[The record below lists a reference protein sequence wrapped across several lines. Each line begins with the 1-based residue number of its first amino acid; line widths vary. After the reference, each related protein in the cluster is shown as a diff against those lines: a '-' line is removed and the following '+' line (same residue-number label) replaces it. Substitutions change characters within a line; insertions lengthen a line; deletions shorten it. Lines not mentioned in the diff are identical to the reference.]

1 MKVKSFIIGLI
12 IPLLLTAGI
21 ILYLQHAPKLAPAT
35 EIPHQKDVIANVEQ
49 PKVNA
54 VNSNTTAENPD
65 AFYQLIIDTNIFRP
79 LGWQPPRKQPDYTLI
94 GTAVSQNTA
103 DSKAFILERRSN
115 RLHTVK
121 VGDTLDDVRVKEIQ
135 SKRVT
140 LHEAGKDIVLHG
152 GRLQFF

>member
-1 MKVKSFIIGLI
+1 MNLRIFGLLFVGLLI
-12 IPLLLTAGI
+12 LLTAGS
-21 ILYLQHAPKLAPAT
+21 LYLRPAAPANL
-35 EIPHQKDVIANVEQ
+35 AVEQ
-49 PKVNA
+49 TRATSRTSKSMQRDA
-54 VNSNTTAENPD
+54 TTRNTDSTPD
-65 AFYQLIIDTNIFRP
+65 SFYQTIIDNNIFHP

-94 GTAVSQNTA
+94 GTTVSQNSA

-115 RLHTVK
+115 RMHIVK
-121 VGDTLDDVRVKEIQ
+121 VGDTLDDARVKEIQ